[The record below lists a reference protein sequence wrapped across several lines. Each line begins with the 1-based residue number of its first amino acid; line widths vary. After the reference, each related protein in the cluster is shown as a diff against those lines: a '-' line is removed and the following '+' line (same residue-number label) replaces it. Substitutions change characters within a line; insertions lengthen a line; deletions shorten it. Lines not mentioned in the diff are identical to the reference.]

1 MVISG
6 KNFFGGLR
14 SILGSKWPIFDQNLT
29 KNTLAY
35 LDLPMFN
42 NGYPKIYTTYITS
55 NDFKNYLDTCKYDL
69 TH

>member
-6 KNFFGGLR
+6 KKNFGGCGQWL
-14 SILGSKWPIFDQNLT
+14 IFDQNLT

-35 LDLPMFN
+35 LDIPMFN
-42 NGYPKIYTTYITS
+42 NAYSKIYTTYITS
-55 NDFKNYLDTCKYDL
+55 NDFKNCLDTCKYDL